1 METSYSLV
9 SCEREEHRSGDPL
22 CGRGTP
28 GMVLDLH
35 SSLYPALDKGLCSAL
50 GSGLDLLLPV
60 GYGKVGLEECMCVS
74 ACVCPSAINISGAC
88 LDGLWHHQD
97 ADEKMRVLDSRVGS
111 LANKPVPDVYVRAAE
126 PGLLPS

>member
-1 METSYSLV
+1 
-9 SCEREEHRSGDPL
+9 
-22 CGRGTP
+22 
-28 GMVLDLH
+28 MVLDLH
-35 SSLYPALDKGLCSAL
+35 SSLYPALDRGLCSAL

-60 GYGKVGLEECMCVS
+60 GYGKVGLKEYMCVS
-74 ACVCPSAINISGAC
+74 ACVCPSAINISGTC
-88 LDGLWHHQD
+88 LDGLWHDQD